1 MTEIDKL
8 IQGYKR
14 FHDNYFVGDEHE
26 QLFAELSQGQNPST
40 LVIACS
46 DSRVDPA
53 IIMDS
58 KPGDLFV
65 IRNVANLVPPYEIGG
80 GYHGVS
86 AALEFAVRYL
96 NVEHVIVLGHQHCG
110 GIRTLVSGMPVDA
123 PSEFI
128 QSWVN
133 IAQSAKQR
141 VLKEMPHASA
151 EQHMCACEK
160 ASILVSMENL
170 RTFPWVVQAVKEGK
184 LKLHGWY
191 FDIESGTLSAHDPKL
206 ARFEPLI

>member
-1 MTEIDKL
+1 MSEINKL

-14 FHDNYFVGDEHE
+14 FHHNYFVGDEHE
-26 QLFAELSQGQNPST
+26 QLFAELSQGQSPST

-53 IIMDS
+53 IVMDS

-65 IRNVANLVPPYEIGG
+65 IRNVANLVPPYEVGG

-86 AALEFAVRYL
+86 AALEYAVRIL
-96 NVEHVIVLGHQHCG
+96 KVEHVIVLGHQHCG
-110 GIRTLVSGMPVDA
+110 GIKTLLSGLPA
-123 PSEFI
+123 TQPSEFI

-141 VLKEMPHASA
+141 VLKAMPQASA
-151 EQHMCACEK
+151 EEQTCACEK
-160 ASILVSMENL
+160 ASILVSLENL
-170 RTFPWVVQAVKEGK
+170 RTFPWVAQAVEQGK

-191 FDIESGTLSAHDPKL
+191 FDIENGILSAHDPAL
-206 ARFEPLI
+206 ASFEPII

>member
-1 MTEIDKL
+1 MTEINKL
-8 IQGYKR
+8 IEGYKR
-14 FHDNYFVGDEHE
+14 FRDNYFVGDKRE
-26 QLFAELSQGQNPST
+26 QLFAELSQGQNPNT

-96 NVEHVIVLGHQHCG
+96 KVEHVIVLGHQHCG
-110 GIRTLVSGMPVDA
+110 GIKSLVSGMPEGER
-123 PSEFI
+123 SEFI

-133 IAQSAKQR
+133 IAQNARQS
-141 VLKEMPHASA
+141 VLKELPHASEN
-151 EQHMCACEK
+151 EQLCACEK
-160 ASILVSMENL
+160 ASILVSLENL
-170 RTFPWVVQAVKEGK
+170 RTFPWVRQAVSEGK
-184 LKLHGWY
+184 LNLHGWY
-191 FDIESGTLSAHDPKL
+191 FDIDKGALSAHDQNTSSFVSL
-206 ARFEPLI
+206 V